1 MSPTHRERCDS
12 SPLTQASTREPPEL
26 PGGTLSEFS
35 DLGPRAK
42 IAQSY
47 RGNQIMLPQT
57 SLRSGLFSSLRYLT
71 SGCSVLLAIVSIV
84 IGIEVSVATASSGA
98 APSTEII
105 NRIQKGDRLPVVP
118 ALHQNPVNRPPEVN
132 LPRIP
137 APDQDLADGCESL
150 ASPRSFSVGANRGA
164 LPVLG
169 ERTSCSLCGAV
180 IDWLARRRGCVQPI
194 QPAVDGFERYQSGA
208 FHFAACCYTHAAICS
223 GGHKQKQ

>member
-1 MSPTHRERCDS
+1 MRQALAFQLGSAGSPEFSIRTRMSPTHRERCDS

-57 SLRSGLFSSLRYLT
+57 SLRSGLFSSTGRALRYLT

-105 NRIQKGDRLPVVP
+105 KCTHRLPVVP
-118 ALHQNPVNRPPEVN
+118 ALHQNPVNRSPEVN
-132 LPRIP
+132 LPRIL
-137 APDQDLADGCESL
+137 APDQDLAYGCESL
-150 ASPRSFSVGANRGA
+150 ASP
-164 LPVLG
+164 
-169 ERTSCSLCGAV
+169 
-180 IDWLARRRGCVQPI
+180 LAHSPLAQIAGRCL
-194 QPAVDGFERYQSGA
+194 S
-208 FHFAACCYTHAAICS
+208 
-223 GGHKQKQ
+223 